1 MQARTLLPC
10 LFALSVIITGCPDST
25 GYPFSDKSSADNFDK
40 ALIGF
45 WLNNNENAEAKE
57 VFIKKGHEE
66 NTYTIKVTKEGS
78 SFMADTDTFTGW
90 VTTFKKEKF
99 LVLEEVYHGTSE
111 GIFYLYQFKMDGN
124 KLSTHYLN
132 LESEVVE
139 KIRST
144 GEYQDIVTKLMN
156 GKGFLKGE
164 INWERLG
171 RK

>member
-1 MQARTLLPC
+1 
-10 LFALSVIITGCPDST
+10 
-25 GYPFSDKSSADNFDK
+25 
-40 ALIGF
+40 
-45 WLNNNENAEAKE
+45 E

-78 SFMADTDTFTGW
+78 SFMTDTDTFTGW

-99 LVLEEVYHGTSE
+99 LVLEEVYNGSSG
-111 GIFYLYQFKMDGN
+111 GIFYVYQFEMDGN

-144 GEYQDIVTKLMN
+144 GEYQDKVAKLMN
-156 GKGFLKGE
+156 GKGFLMGE
-164 INWERLG
+164 LVWN
-171 RK
+171 KK